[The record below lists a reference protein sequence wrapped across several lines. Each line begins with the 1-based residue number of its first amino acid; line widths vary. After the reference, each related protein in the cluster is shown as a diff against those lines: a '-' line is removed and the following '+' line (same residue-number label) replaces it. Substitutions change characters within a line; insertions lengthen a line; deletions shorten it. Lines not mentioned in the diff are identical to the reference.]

1 MVKEPTTTKLGN
13 AAFSRMPGVLRP
25 EDVLSDPEGE
35 TVFIPPPERLF
46 GLFQPRQLVL
56 WRGLLRRDR
65 VKMKQKS
72 GSCKTTSDKVV
83 NDIHRATRTRH

>member
-1 MVKEPTTTKLGN
+1 MAKEPTTTKLGN
-13 AAFSRMPGVLRP
+13 AVFSRMPGVLRP
-25 EDVLSDPEGE
+25 EDVLSDPKGE